1 MRARMALR
9 YSGITVEIREIS
21 FKNKPKHMLQ
31 ISPKGTVPV
40 LLLPSGEVLEE
51 SLDIMQ
57 WTLTQ
62 HDPDNWL
69 QRNDAS
75 LIEENDDSF
84 KQASDQYK
92 YSIPEKSA
100 KKYRAEG
107 EVFLAKLENRLKRE
121 SYLCGDRCSFTDI
134 AIFPFIRQFA
144 AVDEA
149 WFEGAPYSA
158 LKGWLARMVTS
169 DLFLGVMEK
178 YATWD
183 EESTQAEKVLF

>member
-1 MRARMALR
+1 MRARMTLR
-9 YSGITVEIREIS
+9 YSGITVEIREIT
-21 FKNKPKHMLQ
+21 FRNKPRHMLQ

-40 LLLPSGEVLEE
+40 LLVPTGEVLEE

-57 WTLTQ
+57 WALAQ

-69 QRNDAS
+69 QGHHAG

-92 YSIPEKSA
+92 YAASEKSA
-100 KKYRAEG
+100 KKHRTEG
-107 EVFLAKLENRLKRE
+107 EVFLAKLEDRLKQH
-121 SYLCGDRCSFTDI
+121 SHLCGNSLSITDI

-149 WFEGAPYSA
+149 WFGVALYPA
-158 LKGWLARMVTS
+158 LKEWLARMVAL

-178 YATWD
+178 YTPWD
-183 EESTQAEKVLF
+183 EKAHGESTLF